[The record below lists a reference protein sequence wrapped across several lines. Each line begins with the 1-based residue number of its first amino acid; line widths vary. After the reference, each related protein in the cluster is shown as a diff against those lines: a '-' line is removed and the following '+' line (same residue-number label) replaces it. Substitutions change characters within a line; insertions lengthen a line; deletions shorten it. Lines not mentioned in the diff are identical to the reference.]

1 MRAAD
6 ATLTTDAHGR
16 QSVRLRVARLLV
28 AAFAVCL
35 ASSVG
40 AAAEKKRIFVVS
52 SYHKEYLWS
61 QSNQEGL
68 SAAMRK
74 YGYLDNERQIE
85 AFARNDYVESS
96 KAIVKRDWMN
106 TKRRND
112 RSNIVEATRR
122 ILQAIQEFAP
132 DLVMLG
138 DDNAANYIGNQ
149 LLDTDVPV
157 VFWGINGLPLKY
169 GLVESMDSPGHNVT
183 GVWQAGYHKES
194 LELLKALV
202 PNAETFA
209 ILTCDSTTSRAVTK
223 QIQALARRKELPLRL
238 VDTVMTNSFSEFKR
252 ETLALA
258 TRVDAFFVLNHDTFR
273 DDNGKHVPL
282 LEVVRWYLEN
292 IRIPEAAMGGT
303 SVREGLLLAAKD
315 SGYNQAYLAFE
326 KAYDILEHGLN
337 PGRIRTSTPPRGPLM
352 VNRKRAQMLGIS
364 IRDKMDIIE
373 EIVEGA
379 VALGGS

>member
-6 ATLTTDAHGR
+6 ARQATDAHGR

-52 SYHKEYLWS
+52 SYHKEFLWS
-61 QSNQEGL
+61 QSTQKGL
-68 SAAMRK
+68 SAAMLK

-96 KAIVKRDWMN
+96 KAIVKKDWMN
-106 TKRRND
+106 TKRRDD
-112 RSNIVEATRR
+112 RRNIAEVTHR
-122 ILQAIQEFAP
+122 ILQAIQEFTP

-149 LLDTDVPV
+149 LLDTDIPV

-169 GLVESMDSPGHNVT
+169 GLVESMDSPGHNIT
-183 GVWQAGYHKES
+183 GVWQAGYYKES
-194 LELLKALV
+194 LELLKELV

-209 ILTCDSTTSRAVTK
+209 ILTCDSTTSRAVAK
-223 QIQALARRKELPLRL
+223 QIQALARGKKLPLRL

-252 ETLALA
+252 KTLAL
-258 TRVDAFFVLNHDTFR
+258 TKRVDAFFVLSHDTLR
-273 DDNGKHVPL
+273 DDNGKHVST
-282 LEVVRWYLEN
+282 LEVSRWYLEN
-292 IRIPEAAMGGT
+292 VRIPEATMGGT
-303 SVREGLLLAAKD
+303 SVREGLLLAVSD

-326 KAYDILEHGLN
+326 KVYDILEHGLN
-337 PGRIRTSTPPRGPLM
+337 PGRIRTSTPLPGPRM
-352 VNRKRAQMLGIS
+352 VNLKRAQMLGIS
-364 IRDKMDIIE
+364 IRDRMDIIQ
-373 EIVEGA
+373 EIVEEA
-379 VALGGS
+379 LALGGS